1 MGGKGFGKRD
11 GGGGGG
17 LSLTEVGRL
26 VPTGAAAFESDS
38 TTGCC
43 GTSVDRRDSLKTR
56 MVRAVDA
63 RLLQRE
69 RRSKPARPSTA
80 LR

>member
-1 MGGKGFGKRD
+1 M
-11 GGGGGG
+11 
-17 LSLTEVGRL
+17 TEVGRL

-38 TTGCC
+38 TTGRC
-43 GTSVDRRDSLKTR
+43 GIASADRRDSVKTR

-63 RLLQRE
+63 RLPLRE
-69 RRSKPARPSTA
+69 SKSKPARPSTA